1 MGRRGESIFH
11 RKDGRWEARFPAGK
25 NADGAVKYRS
35 VYAKTYSEVKA
46 KKTEALKNAV
56 STKTKSTILFS
67 DVASKWL
74 AEKASTTK
82 EQTARNYCQCLDAH
96 ILPYFGNKKVSTIT
110 TDAVNSFLKSK
121 QCGGRLDGSGGLSTN
136 TVRGM
141 SVLIQS
147 IMDYAFANKLGVT
160 QQIKIKKPRA
170 ERPPVSVLNRRE
182 QQKLDSI
189 LLENPHGQNL
199 AVLLALHTGMRIGEI
214 CALRWDSIDLEERML
229 RVCASVARS
238 SNGMPTIGS
247 PKSKTSDRLIPIS
260 HKLTQLLKSEK
271 MLASSDY
278 VFAAPRNGSFL
289 NPRTLQYHFRSLLE
303 KGGLPLVKFH
313 ALRHTF
319 ATRWIECGMDVKMLS
334 ELLGHGSVQITLDIY
349 VHSSD
354 QRKREAIEKIELF
367 SGQDSGQENAESV
380 A

>member
-1 MGRRGESIFH
+1 
-11 RKDGRWEARFPAGK
+11 
-25 NADGAVKYRS
+25 
-35 VYAKTYSEVKA
+35 
-46 KKTEALKNAV
+46 
-56 STKTKSTILFS
+56 
-67 DVASKWL
+67 
-74 AEKASTTK
+74 
-82 EQTARNYCQCLDAH
+82 
-96 ILPYFGNKKVSTIT
+96 
-110 TDAVNSFLKSK
+110 
-121 QCGGRLDGSGGLSTN
+121 
-136 TVRGM
+136 
-141 SVLIQS
+141 
-147 IMDYAFANKLGVT
+147 
-160 QQIKIKKPRA
+160 
-170 ERPPVSVLNRRE
+170 
-182 QQKLDSI
+182 
-189 LLENPHGQNL
+189 
-199 AVLLALHTGMRIGEI
+199 
-214 CALRWDSIDLEERML
+214 WDSIDLEERML

-303 KGGLPLVKFH
+303 KEGLPLVKFH

-334 ELLGHGSVQITLDIY
+334 EVLGHGSVQITLDIY

-367 SGQDSGQENAESV
+367 SGQNSGQENAESV

>member
-56 STKTKSTILFS
+56 STKTKPTILFS

-170 ERPPVSVLNRRE
+170 ERPPV
-182 QQKLDSI
+182 
-189 LLENPHGQNL
+189 
-199 AVLLALHTGMRIGEI
+199 
-214 CALRWDSIDLEERML
+214 
-229 RVCASVARS
+229 
-238 SNGMPTIGS
+238 
-247 PKSKTSDRLIPIS
+247 
-260 HKLTQLLKSEK
+260 
-271 MLASSDY
+271 
-278 VFAAPRNGSFL
+278 
-289 NPRTLQYHFRSLLE
+289 
-303 KGGLPLVKFH
+303 
-313 ALRHTF
+313 
-319 ATRWIECGMDVKMLS
+319 
-334 ELLGHGSVQITLDIY
+334 
-349 VHSSD
+349 
-354 QRKREAIEKIELF
+354 
-367 SGQDSGQENAESV
+367 
-380 A
+380 